1 MESAL
6 ALLILLSLGAAA
18 SLGVALALTYQAMS
32 RRNRIAP
39 RIRTGAPLGWLWS
52 GRLAAR
58 MHRRLRAV
66 VRNAQA
72 CCPRVSRKT
81 PRSTVHELVDDLVEL
96 AAAADRRLVMA
107 ASLPRFRRALT
118 LAEIAVEIREIEAL
132 GGRVRNYAGLG
143 APAPVTV
150 AALEERLDALDAAR
164 REIDGIDWTRAS

>member
-1 MESAL
+1 M
-6 ALLILLSLGAAA
+6 LILLSLGAAA
-18 SLGVALALTYQAMS
+18 SLGVALALTYQALN

-39 RIRTGAPLGWLWS
+39 RVRTGAPMSWLWS

-58 MHRRLRAV
+58 LHRRLRAV

-72 CCPRVSRKT
+72 CCPRVSRKS

-96 AAAADRRLVMA
+96 AAAADRRIVVA
-107 ASLPRFRRALT
+107 SSLPRFRRTLA
-118 LAEIAVEIREIEAL
+118 LAEIAVEIREIEVL
-132 GGRVRNYAGLG
+132 GGRVRHYGGLG

-150 AALEERLDALDAAR
+150 ASLQERLDALDAAR

>member
-1 MESAL
+1 ML
-6 ALLILLSLGAAA
+6 VLLSLGAAA
-18 SLGVALALTYQAMS
+18 SLGVALALTCQALS

-39 RIRTGAPLGWLWS
+39 RIRTGAPMSWLWS

-66 VRNAQA
+66 VRTAQA
-72 CCPRVSRKT
+72 CCPRVSRKS

-96 AAAADRRLVMA
+96 AATADRRIVAA
-107 ASLPRFRRALT
+107 ASLPRFRRALA

-132 GGRVRNYAGLG
+132 GARVRHYGELG

-150 AALEERLDALDAAR
+150 ASVRERLDALEAAR